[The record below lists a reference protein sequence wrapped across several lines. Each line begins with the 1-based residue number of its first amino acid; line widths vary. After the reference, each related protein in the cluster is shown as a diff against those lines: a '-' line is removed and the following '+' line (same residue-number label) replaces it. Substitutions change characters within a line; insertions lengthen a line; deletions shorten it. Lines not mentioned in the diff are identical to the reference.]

1 MAEDSKQ
8 KEQPILRKVTVITPP
23 DILPNRTQSILL
35 ITPNEDIKG
44 FLDNFLKTFNANLHV
59 YLYTPN
65 DKDLKW
71 ALTVA
76 VRAEAVIVDCD
87 NVPDDLNHFLSYII
101 SMPNTYYR
109 IANPRVD
116 YSIIN
121 PNRFYD
127 FPNLNEKLRSL

>member
-1 MAEDSKQ
+1 MAENTEQKSKIIP
-8 KEQPILRKVTVITPP
+8 KKVTLITPP

-35 ITPNEDIKG
+35 ITPSDDIKN
-44 FLDNFLKTFNANLHV
+44 FLDDFLKTFNANLHV
-59 YLYTPN
+59 YLYKPEET
-65 DKDLKW
+65 DIKW

-87 NVPDDLNHFLSYII
+87 NVPADLAHFLSYII

-109 IANPRVD
+109 VTNPKVD
-116 YSIIN
+116 YGIIN

-127 FPNLNEKLRSL
+127 FPNLKEKLRSL

>member
-1 MAEDSKQ
+1 MAENSKE
-8 KEQPILRKVTVITPP
+8 KSRIIPKKVTLITPP

-35 ITPNEDIKG
+35 ITPGDDIKN
-44 FLDNFLKTFNANLHV
+44 FLDHFLKSFNANLHV

-65 DKDLKW
+65 EHDIKW

-87 NVPDDLNHFLSYII
+87 NVPEDLDHFLSYII

-109 IANPRVD
+109 VTNPKVD
-116 YSIIN
+116 YGIIN

-127 FPNLNEKLRSL
+127 FPNLNEKLKSL

>member
-1 MAEDSKQ
+1 MAKNPEQ
-8 KEQPILRKVTVITPP
+8 KVILKKVTVITPP

-35 ITPNEDIKG
+35 VTPNPDIKQ
-44 FLDNFLKTFNANLHV
+44 FLDDFLKTFNANLHV
-59 YLYTPN
+59 YIYNPN
-65 DKDLKW
+65 ETDIKW

-76 VRAEAVIVDCD
+76 SRAEAVIIDCD
-87 NVPDDLNHFLSYII
+87 NVPADLNHFLSYII

-109 IANPRVD
+109 IANPKVD

-127 FPNLNEKLRSL
+127 FPSLKDKLRSL

>member
-1 MAEDSKQ
+1 MAKDSKQ
-8 KEQPILRKVTVITPP
+8 KILKTITLVTPP

-35 ITPNEDIKG
+35 VTPSEDIKN
-44 FLDNFLKTFNANLHV
+44 FLDHFLKSFNANLHV

-65 DKDLKW
+65 DKDIKW

-87 NVPDDLNHFLSYII
+87 NVPEDLNHFLSYLI
-101 SMPNTYYR
+101 SLPNTYYR
-109 IANPRVD
+109 VTNPKVD
-116 YSIIN
+116 YGIIN

>member
-1 MAEDSKQ
+1 MAENTEQKSKMIP
-8 KEQPILRKVTVITPP
+8 KKVTLITPP

-35 ITPNEDIKG
+35 ITPNDDIKN

-59 YLYTPN
+59 YLYKPS
-65 DKDLKW
+65 DKDIKW

-76 VRAEAVIVDCD
+76 VRAEATIVDCD
-87 NVPDDLNHFLSYII
+87 NVPDDLSHFLSYII

-109 IANPRVD
+109 VTNPKVD

>member
-1 MAEDSKQ
+1 M
-8 KEQPILRKVTVITPP
+8 ILKKVTLITPP

-35 ITPNEDIKG
+35 ITPRDDIKD
-44 FLDNFLKTFNANLHV
+44 FLDDFLKTFNANLHV
-59 YLYTPN
+59 YLYAPN
-65 DKDLKW
+65 DADIKW

-87 NVPDDLNHFLSYII
+87 CMPSDLNHFLSYLI

-109 IANPRVD
+109 VTDPKVD
-116 YSIIN
+116 YSVIN

-127 FPNLNEKLRSL
+127 FPNLKEKLKSL

>member
-1 MAEDSKQ
+1 MAENSKE
-8 KEQPILRKVTVITPP
+8 KSRIIPKKVTLITPP

-35 ITPNEDIKG
+35 ITPGDDIKN
-44 FLDNFLKTFNANLHV
+44 FLDHFLKSFNANLHV
-59 YLYTPN
+59 YLYNP
-65 DKDLKW
+65 KDTDIKW

-87 NVPDDLNHFLSYII
+87 NVPDDLAHFLSYII

-109 IANPRVD
+109 VTNPKVD
-116 YSIIN
+116 YSVIN

-127 FPNLNEKLRSL
+127 FPNLNEKLKSL